1 MITDHRLECLTLA
14 GAATMASEELQG
26 RGDPRVLL
34 PSSLSP
40 GLFAAV
46 TRETRRCERKWAEE
60 ACQVFEPRSP
70 PRISGGCFCPAG
82 AELGLEVDIKRRD
95 LAHGGC
101 NMLCWLFSN
110 FWGLFPLSEVKLHA
124 CALWRKARLPQGSA
138 GSGEELGR
146 GGVFTANVKSSRVL
160 ILAKAGAL
168 GGFVELRALPRL
180 LSGGK
185 GESTAGQKCQSPCLS
200 ACLPVSH
207 PLAYRQ
213 GGGEAR
219 PDVTAFPRCTLPR
232 LLSAVAPQARPGS
245 QPEKGSPEAVIFAG
259 SPPSP
264 GVALSSA
271 RPVIQGEF
279 LAYETRLP

>member
-1 MITDHRLECLTLA
+1 M
-14 GAATMASEELQG
+14 
-26 RGDPRVLL
+26 
-34 PSSLSP
+34 
-40 GLFAAV
+40 
-46 TRETRRCERKWAEE
+46 
-60 ACQVFEPRSP
+60 
-70 PRISGGCFCPAG
+70 
-82 AELGLEVDIKRRD
+82 DIKRRD

-138 GSGEELGR
+138 GNGEELGR

-200 ACLPVSH
+200 ACLPVCVSS
-207 PLAYRQ
+207 PRVQAGRWR
-213 GGGEAR
+213 GEAR
-219 PDVTAFPRCTLPR
+219 RDGVSLLHPAPLAQRCGPAGR
-232 LLSAVAPQARPGS
+232 AWVPAR
-245 QPEKGSPEAVIFAG
+245 ER
-259 SPPSP
+259 
-264 GVALSSA
+264 
-271 RPVIQGEF
+271 RP
-279 LAYETRLP
+279 

>member
-1 MITDHRLECLTLA
+1 
-14 GAATMASEELQG
+14 MASEELQG

-46 TRETRRCERKWAEE
+46 TWETRRCERKWAEE

-219 PDVTAFPRCTLPR
+219 RDGVSSLHPAPLAQRRGPAGTSWVPARERQPRGCDLCGVTPVTRG
-232 LLSAVAPQARPGS
+232 GS
-245 QPEKGSPEAVIFAG
+245 QL
-259 SPPSP
+259 SPPRNP
-264 GVALSSA
+264 GGIFS
-271 RPVIQGEF
+271 I
-279 LAYETRLP
+279 